1 MPRLM
6 TTNSYSLKSLINV
19 VGLPLSR
26 VLERLLVDGVL
37 APAIASTTKNS

>member
-1 MPRLM
+1 MD
-6 TTNSYSLKSLINV
+6 SYSIKSLINV